1 MVGAVEEGITKENN
15 NNGSAARNI
24 FFIFFYKDK
33 DSDKKALI
41 NI

>member
-1 MVGAVEEGITKENN
+1 MVGAVEDGITKENN

-33 DSDKKALI
+33 DSDKKALV